1 MLDSVTRL
9 NAALSGRYRIERQL
23 GEGGM
28 ATVLSVSLSVLLV
41 GACGGDKEPAGP
53 SGPTQPVV
61 ATIEVSP
68 SEQTLASVGVDQQFS
83 AVAKDASGTPI
94 SGQSFAWS
102 SSNVGVA
109 TVDASSG
116 LVKTIGNGTTT
127 ITATAGPV
135 SGSASIT
142 VEQMVA
148 SVSIGPNAGVMI
160 PPGQTAQL
168 TAEALDLG
176 GTRVEDKSITW
187 ESSDGQIVEVSPT
200 GVVTGIA
207 YGAANVFA
215 TTDGVVGSRLIAVSD
230 PVPIE
235 TCKIEGIKQ
244 EAFVHRPE
252 KYFRPVGVVR
262 SLVLFVD
269 FPDFPGT
276 DSTELVFDEI
286 WTLAEEWFSEASN
299 GRMVNTAESTPNW
312 IRLPHP
318 MEYYEVRTHWEWVID
333 AIHAADAS
341 VDFTQFD
348 LVHIVV
354 PKNSLA
360 NATNSFTSSYAEQS
374 GAGVSVDG
382 VEVRH
387 GATDVDS
394 YNILVHEIG
403 HLFGLPDLGGANPE
417 DFWENMSPVGAWD
430 PMSLPFV
437 TPLAHFLVWHKWK
450 IGWVL
455 DEDVDCI
462 TFGEFER
469 TAFTFEQPDEFQA
482 IVIPTSETTAYVI
495 EARKRIGFDARIC
508 QEGVL
513 VYSVDGNV
521 ESGDV
526 PIWIQQAQPD
536 IVNHC
541 EPANR
546 VARTSARDIVC
557 VSVRNRSTH
566 EPVSNR

>member
-1 MLDSVTRL
+1 MR
-9 NAALSGRYRIERQL
+9 AAWPRCCSSLCLS
-23 GEGGM
+23 
-28 ATVLSVSLSVLLV
+28 LLV

-53 SGPTQPVV
+53 TGSTQPVV

-68 SEQTLASVGVDQQFS
+68 SERTSASVGVDQQFS

-94 SGQSFAWS
+94 SGQTFAWS

-116 LVKTIGNGTTT
+116 LATIVGNGTTT
-127 ITATAGPV
+127 IAAAAGLV

-142 VEQMVA
+142 VEQVVA

-160 PPGQTAQL
+160 PPGQTTQL

-176 GTRVEDKSITW
+176 GTQVEDKSITW
-187 ESSDGQIVEVSPT
+187 ESSDEQIVEVSPT

-207 YGAANVFA
+207 YGAIDVFA

-299 GRMVNTAESTPNW
+299 GRMVNTAEPTPNW

-354 PKNSLA
+354 PENSFA
-360 NATNSFTSSYAEQS
+360 NATNSFTSSYAEQA
-374 GAGVSVDG
+374 GAGVPVDG

-387 GATDVDS
+387 GATDVNS

-403 HLFGLPDLGGANPE
+403 HLFGIPDLGGANPE

-430 PMSLPFV
+430 PMSLPFA

-469 TAFTFEQPDEFQA
+469 TVFTFEQPDELQA

-546 VARTSARDIVC
+546 VAFNVGEERVPTFRDPVIGLTVE
-557 VSVRNRSTH
+557 VLEDLDTGYRVRIRK
-566 EPVSNR
+566 EP